1 MTWTI
6 PVEEDENGE
15 LFLTFPEDLLQE
27 SGLEPGDDVE
37 WIDNNDGSFT
47 LKKLN

>member
-6 PVEEDENGE
+6 PVEEDEHGE
-15 LFLTFPEDLLQE
+15 LFITLPDELLEE
-27 SGLEPGDDVE
+27 SGLKPGDDVE
-37 WIDNNDGSFT
+37 WIDNSDGSFT